1 MTMSQQR
8 LAEAFVELAGG
19 APGEPVDP
27 PALLAALAERSS
39 ELLSARACAVLGV
52 PSETGEEQVYA
63 SGPEARDLVL
73 GHHNQGEGPAA
84 YCRETGR
91 AVPLTDLE
99 NPVVRLRWP
108 HYAPRALA
116 LGCTHVAAH
125 PLRGRERTVG
135 ALVLF
140 GSAEEPV
147 TDEGLAISQ
156 SLADIVAAAL
166 QREDEL
172 RRSHTLAGQL
182 QHALTS
188 RLVIEQAKGVLAA
201 SRALTMDEAF
211 ALLRGYAR
219 SHQRKL
225 SGVALDVVEGR
236 LDP

>member
-19 APGEPVDP
+19 APGDPVDP
-27 PALLAALAERSS
+27 SALLAALAARGS
-39 ELLSARACAVLGV
+39 ELLGARACAVLGE
-52 PSETGEEQVYA
+52 PSESGEAQVYA
-63 SGPEARDLVL
+63 SETAARDLAL
-73 GHHNQGEGPAA
+73 GVHQEDEGPGA

-91 AVPLTDLE
+91 PVPRTDLE

-108 HYAPRALA
+108 HYVPRALA
-116 LGCTHVAAH
+116 LGYTHVAAR

-135 ALVLF
+135 ALVLL
-140 GSAEEPV
+140 GSPEEPV
-147 TDEGLAISQ
+147 TDEGLAIGQ
-156 SLADIVAAAL
+156 SLADIVATAL
-166 QREDEL
+166 LREDEL

-188 RLVIEQAKGVLAA
+188 RLVIEQAKGILAA

-225 SGVALDVVEGR
+225 AGVARDVVEGR